1 MSKANNTGKSKTKRT
16 DAAAIEVPE
25 VETSTMVAEATQ
37 PAADVSAESATQV
50 VGREVPKRITLSR
63 VLAVNWYGYR
73 QFIDVAGLSLI
84 TGANGSGKSALLDL
98 IQFVMLGEQQ
108 SRFNKAAAGAGSGR
122 SLRGYC
128 LGDTNT
134 LGRDG
139 QERYLRPSSVT
150 LAGLEFTWPLQP
162 GETEPRRETWGARI
176 EYESPTAKP
185 SAIWFRT
192 GRRLAWQDFLNSAAG
207 PEAMQ
212 FLPEDEF
219 RTRVRRELDGDVWD
233 RQKAYL
239 EEMALRSHLGFDF
252 EQMGK
257 TLPRAMAFEPESN
270 FEKFVRE
277 FLLEPGMP
285 DVRAV
290 KASVDAHRRAQERLE
305 KMYDQLERLNRVS
318 THHQTWVN
326 AKRESA
332 LYTHLSDALKHEESV
347 ENLERSRSALEERRA
362 EHTDNQQAH
371 ELAVQ
376 ERERL
381 RDAVEAARASL
392 GDKALKLEENDRQRR
407 NLEKEIARL
416 DAAATNLREVIHS
429 HVRRW
434 QDWTLHAAR
443 LGLKDLDA
451 ASAAISGMQ
460 SKDMTRALSA
470 ARDTTHAYMRLRDE
484 AQEQLRPV
492 EARLAEYEL
501 RKAALHKDLAQ
512 LREGQASPSPIL
524 NALLARGQKA
534 VSLGRVVEVKPVAE
548 KWWPLLESVLGH
560 NRRAIIAEDFRAA
573 WDQAQVTPNPN
584 EPLIQPDEAAKIS
597 AKVEKGSLREML
609 ETKHELAGKVLDQL
623 LGDIIAVNKSSQL
636 DKHPRALSLDGWL
649 KDPPRRLRLM
659 PERELTLGE
668 EGLRRLRDMR
678 ESELR
683 DTEAVIAEV
692 RRDCDD
698 LRAFL
703 HRGADWHLD
712 RFNVPEGADEVHRL
726 GRLREN
732 LGELQATWDL
742 LATPDNVQAMENL
755 RVQSAT
761 LEGVH
766 ERIGSLK
773 AAITA
778 FQLEQTRMEES
789 IVREELLEQQ
799 TRVSR
804 QASHALLRGTTE
816 QEIADLIAAERKKAT
831 SWRKS
836 IEMAATLAHHLEGR
850 AQDARRLRDEQR
862 RELVVAHAELS
873 DALDPEAEDN
883 DACDR
888 RRQEL
893 ETHELERYKA
903 AAEEAKREWEDR
915 LQHQVLDVLREKLS
929 EAERT
934 KRELNRAM
942 DHEIGGWRY
951 QLTSRADRAHTAIWT
966 LVEKGLPSGAEM
978 ELFNAT
984 NREDIERA
992 KAELMAAIDAADN
1005 PEDKRHQR
1013 ALDYRYYHHWDIE
1026 AKPAGRGAAAAIS
1039 LNKSAKKQ
1047 SGGENQAPFFVAT
1060 LAAFR
1065 RVYDLGRR
1073 EESQNLGLVVMD
1085 EAFSKLSGDR
1095 IDDCLALA
1103 RNFGLQLIMAF
1114 PEDRLPTMFQ
1124 HADTVVQCRVER
1136 TYDKDNEQILNIENW
1151 VVRVEGARLVE
1162 LME

>member
-1 MSKANNTGKSKTKRT
+1 MST
-16 DAAAIEVPE
+16 AA
-25 VETSTMVAEATQ
+25 
-37 PAADVSAESATQV
+37 VSQRV
-50 VGREVPKRITLSR
+50 TLSR

-128 LGDTNT
+128 LCDTNT

-185 SAIWFRT
+185 SSIWFRT
-192 GRRLAWQDFLNSAAG
+192 GRRLEWPDFLNAEAG
-207 PEAMQ
+207 PQAMQ

-219 RTRVRRELDGDVWD
+219 RTRVKRELDGDVWD

-239 EEMALRSHLGFDF
+239 DEMALRSHLGFDS

-305 KMYDQLERLNRVS
+305 KMFNQLERLTRIS
-318 THHQTWVN
+318 THHQGWLSS
-326 AKRESA
+326 KRESG
-332 LYTHLSDALKHEESV
+332 LYMHLSDALKHEEAL
-347 ENLERSRSALEERRA
+347 ENLHRSRAALEDRRA
-362 EHTDNQQAH
+362 EHADNQQAH
-371 ELAVQ
+371 EAAVE
-376 ERERL
+376 EREHL
-381 RDAVEAARASL
+381 RGAVEAARAAL
-392 GDKALKLEENDRQRR
+392 GDKAQRLEENDRQRR
-407 NLEKEIARL
+407 SVQKEVDRL
-416 DAAATNLREVIHS
+416 DATASSLRELIHG
-429 HVRRW
+429 HLRHW

-443 LGLKDLDA
+443 LGLQNSDA
-451 ASAAISGMQ
+451 ASQAISAMQ
-460 SKDMTRALSA
+460 SKDMSRALSA
-470 ARDTTHAYMRLRDE
+470 ARDTGRAYMQLRDE
-484 AQEQLRPV
+484 ALEQLRPV
-492 EARLAEYEL
+492 EARLAEYEV
-501 RKAALHKDLAQ
+501 RKAVLHKDLAQ
-512 LREGQASPSPIL
+512 LREGQAMPSPVL

-534 VSLGRVVEVKPVAE
+534 VALGRVVEVKPTAE
-548 KWWPLLESVLGH
+548 KWWPLLEAVLGA
-560 NRRAIIAEDFRAA
+560 NRRAVLADDFRAA
-573 WDQAQVTPNPN
+573 WDQAQQTPSPQEPIIHPN
-584 EPLIQPDEAAKIS
+584 EAAK
-597 AKVEKGSLREML
+597 ATGKVEKGSLREML
-609 ETKHELAGKVLDQL
+609 ETKHEMAGQVLDHL
-623 LGDIIAVNKSSQL
+623 LGGIIAVNKSSQL
-636 DKHPRALSLDGWL
+636 DKHERALSLDGWL
-649 KDPPRRLRLM
+649 KDPPRRVKLM
-659 PERELTLGE
+659 PEKELTLGE
-668 EGLRRLRDMR
+668 EGLRRLRDTR

-692 RRDCDD
+692 RHDCDD

-703 HRGADWHLD
+703 NRGNDWRLD
-712 RFNVPEGADEVHRL
+712 RFSVPEGAEEVHRL
-726 GRLREN
+726 VKLREE
-732 LGELQATWDL
+732 LGELQSTWDL

-755 RVQSAT
+755 RVQNAT

-773 AAITA
+773 SAITA
-778 FQLEQTRMEES
+778 FTVEENRLTETITKDEFNEEQAR
-789 IVREELLEQQ
+789 LA
-799 TRVSR
+799 R
-804 QASHALLRGTTE
+804 QASRALVRSVQE
-816 QEIADLIAAERKKAT
+816 DEIAQRIAAERQKTT
-831 SWRKS
+831 SWRRS
-836 IEMAATLAHHLEGR
+836 IEMAAAMAHQLESR
-850 AQDARRLRDEQR
+850 AHEARRLRDEQR
-862 RELVVAHAELS
+862 LELVAVHAELS
-873 DALDPEAEDN
+873 DALDPQAEDN
-883 DACDR
+883 DAYDR
-888 RRQEL
+888 RREEL
-893 ETHELERYKA
+893 ETHELERFKA

-951 QLTSRADRAHTAIWT
+951 QLTSRADKAHTAIWT
-966 LVEKGLPSGAEM
+966 LVEKGLPTGEEM
-978 ELFNAT
+978 ELFNA
-984 NREDIERA
+984 NAREDIERA
-992 KAELMAAIDAADN
+992 KVELMAAIDAADN

-1026 AKPAGRGAAAAIS
+1026 AKPAGRGDAAAIS

-1073 EESQNLGLVVMD
+1073 EDAQNLGLVVMD

-1095 IDDCLALA
+1095 IDDCLAMA

-1136 TYDKDNEQILNIENW
+1136 TYDKQNEQIQNIENW
-1151 VVRVEGARLVE
+1151 VVRVEGARLAE

>member
-1 MSKANNTGKSKTKRT
+1 MSA
-16 DAAAIEVPE
+16 PE
-25 VETSTMVAEATQ
+25 SQRV
-37 PAADVSAESATQV
+37 
-50 VGREVPKRITLSR
+50 TLSR
-63 VLAVNWYGYR
+63 ILAVNWYGYR

-128 LGDTNT
+128 LCDTNT
-134 LGRDG
+134 VGRDG
-139 QERYLRPSSVT
+139 HERYLRPSSVT

-192 GRRLAWQDFLNSAAG
+192 GRRLAWQDFLNSEAG

-239 EEMALRSHLGFDF
+239 EEMALRSHLGFDA

-305 KMYDQLERLNRVS
+305 KMYDQLERLKRVS
-318 THHQTWVN
+318 THHQSWVTS
-326 AKRESA
+326 KRESV
-332 LYTHLSDALKHEESV
+332 LYTHLSDALKHEETL
-347 ENLERSRSALEERRA
+347 ENLHRSRTALEDRRA
-362 EHTDNQQAH
+362 EHADNQQAH
-371 ELAVQ
+371 ESAVQ

-381 RDAVEAARASL
+381 REAVDAARAAL
-392 GDKALKLEENDRQRR
+392 GDKAQRLEENDRQRR
-407 NLEKEIARL
+407 NLEKEVSRL
-416 DAAATNLREVIHS
+416 DAAATSLRELIHT
-429 HVRRW
+429 HLRHW

-443 LGLKDLDA
+443 LGLQDSDA
-451 ASAAISGMQ
+451 ASKAISAMQ
-460 SKDMTRALSA
+460 SKDMARALSA
-470 ARDTTHAYMRLRDE
+470 ARDTAHAYMRLRDE
-484 AQEQLRPV
+484 ALEQLRPV
-492 EARLAEYEL
+492 EGRLAEHEA

-512 LREGQASPSPIL
+512 LREGQATPSPVL

-534 VSLGRVVEVKPVAE
+534 VALGRVVEVKPAAE
-548 KWWPLLESVLGH
+548 KWWPLLEAVLGV
-560 NRRAIIAEDFRAA
+560 NRRAILAEDFRAA
-573 WDQAQVTPNPN
+573 WDQAQQTPNPQ
-584 EPLIQPDEAAKIS
+584 EPLIHPDEAAKNVP
-597 AKVEKGSLREML
+597 KVEKGSLREML
-609 ETKHELAGKVLDQL
+609 ETKHELAGKTLDHL
-623 LGDIIAVNKSSQL
+623 LGGIIAVNKASQL
-636 DKHPRALSLDGWL
+636 DKHARALSLDGWL
-649 KDPPRRLRLM
+649 KDPPRRVRLT
-659 PERELTLGE
+659 PEKELTLGE

-692 RRDCDD
+692 KHDCDD

-703 HRGADWHLD
+703 NRGHEWHLD
-712 RFNVPEGADEVHRL
+712 RFSVPEGGEEVHRL
-726 GRLREN
+726 AKLRDE
-732 LGELQATWDL
+732 LGELQSTWEL

-755 RVQSAT
+755 RVQNAT

-773 AAITA
+773 TAITA
-778 FQLEQTRMEES
+778 FTVEES
-789 IVREELLEQQ
+789 RLTESISNHAFQEEQA
-799 TRVSR
+799 RIAR
-804 QASHALLRGTTE
+804 QASRTLVRGSTDD
-816 QEIADLIAAERKKAT
+816 EIAQRIAAERQKST
-831 SWRKS
+831 SWRRS
-836 IEMAATLAHHLEGR
+836 IEMAAVLAQQLEAR
-850 AQDARRLRDEQR
+850 AQEARRLREEER
-862 RELVVAHAELS
+862 VALVAAHAELG
-873 DALDPEAEDN
+873 DALDPQAEDN
-883 DACDR
+883 EAYDR
-888 RRQEL
+888 RRNEL
-893 ETHELERYKA
+893 ETHELERFKA
-903 AAEEAKREWEDR
+903 AAEEARREWEDR

-951 QLTSRADRAHTAIWT
+951 QLTSRADKAHTAIWT
-966 LVEKGLPSGAEM
+966 LVEKGLPTGAEM
-978 ELFNAT
+978 ELFNAA

-992 KAELMAAIDAADN
+992 KTELMAAIDAADN

-1026 AKPAGRGAAAAIS
+1026 AKPAGRGEAAAIS

-1095 IDDCLALA
+1095 IDDCLAMA

-1136 TYDKDNEQILNIENW
+1136 TYDKSNEQIQNIENW
-1151 VVRVEGARLVE
+1151 VVRVEGSRLAE